1 MKLIETVEMM
11 NSTDYK
17 ERFRAEYFQLKIRI
31 EGLDAMLKK
40 YKEGTLPFEPSCSYD
55 LLNNQLIA
63 MMEYR
68 NRLTERAEIELSLIH
83 ISEPT
88 RH

>member
-68 NRLTERAEIELSLIH
+68 NRLTERAEIENIYLINV
-83 ISEPT
+83 IE
-88 RH
+88 

>member
-31 EGLDAMLKK
+31 ESLDA
-40 YKEGTLPFEPSCSYD
+40 
-55 LLNNQLIA
+55 
-63 MMEYR
+63 
-68 NRLTERAEIELSLIH
+68 
-83 ISEPT
+83 
-88 RH
+88 

>member
-11 NSTDYK
+11 NSADYK

-40 YKEGTLPFEPSCSYD
+40 YKEGTLSFTPSCSYD

-63 MMEYR
+63 METYR
-68 NRLTERAEIELSLIH
+68 NYLTERAEIENICLIMK
-83 ISEPT
+83 
-88 RH
+88 